1 MAENLEVNQVI
12 KAKRNNGSEIW
23 FCRGGKKKKQGIGTT
38 YQHPQGVLQRGQ
50 G

>member
-23 FCRGGKKKKQGIGTT
+23 FCRGGKKKKNKKK
-38 YQHPQGVLQRGQ
+38 
-50 G
+50 